1 MELSQALS
9 DAVEMLYESVKT
21 KLSISKEIFEI
32 TLKDWEIIPLFR
44 NNEVIGAVLIKG
56 NEIHVGYGKPCG
68 ASMRLHIKQ
77 TLKKIIEKYGY
88 AITYVMNDNINGLN
102 FCKRLGFIEL
112 SKDSVKIL
120 LRCDGSKYV

>member
-1 MELSQALS
+1 MELSQAS
-9 DAVEMLYESVKT
+9 SKAADMLYESVKT
-21 KLSISKEIFEI
+21 KLPVSKEIFIE
-32 TLKDWEIIPLFR
+32 TLKGWEIIPLWKQK
-44 NNEVIGAVLIKG
+44 EVIGAVLLKG

-77 TLKKIIEKYGY
+77 TLRKVLDQYGY

>member
-1 MELSQALS
+1 MESSQALS
-9 DAVEMLYESVKT
+9 NAVDMLYESVKT
-21 KLSISKEIFEI
+21 KLSISKELFID
-32 TLKDWEIIPLFR
+32 TLKGWEIIPLWK
-44 NNEVIGAVLIKG
+44 EKEIIGAVLLKG

-77 TLKKIIEKYGY
+77 TLKKVLNKYGY
-88 AITYVMNDNINGLN
+88 AITYVMNDNIIGLN